1 MERDNLGRMTLSAI
15 DRQRLGLDI
24 DEPPTNQEYLP
35 AMRSPAPGEPRVPNL
50 KLLLKPDE
58 KATAPKIRHLV
69 NELLAGNLQRAD
81 EALQDLF
88 KLNPKQ
94 ALELY
99 IELAKFSLP
108 QLKAVAVQVD
118 DRSDNTRSLSIAQL
132 QQALQDT

>member
-1 MERDNLGRMTLSAI
+1 MTLSAI

-24 DEPPTNQEYLP
+24 DEPTPSQEYLP
-35 AMRSPAPGEPRVPNL
+35 AARLPDNAPRVPNL

-118 DRSDNTRSLSIAQL
+118 DRTDNTRSLSIAQL
-132 QQALQDT
+132 QQALQGD

>member
-1 MERDNLGRMTLSAI
+1 MTLSAI
-15 DRQRLGLDI
+15 DLQRLGLDI
-24 DEPPTNQEYLP
+24 DEPTSNQEYLP
-35 AMRSPAPGEPRVPNL
+35 AQQRLPSNEPRATNL

-118 DRSDNTRSLSIAQL
+118 DRTDNPRSLSIAQL
-132 QQALQDT
+132 QQALQGD